1 MATRVLEGVSMRP
14 CRRSLVGA
22 LAGALAAID
31 RQPFDLVEI
40 AGRTGF
46 AFYINI
52 HGDVCPSGPTA
63 FPNEE
68 VVRKAFD
75 QVGRDYERYFSV
87 PSDSTV
93 SLVQQR
99 ATAGIEAGITRGTPA
114 IVWGIGV
121 PEYALVTGFDS
132 EARRFKVSTIAGGAV
147 DAKGLAYGELGL
159 GPVSFLEVLVPR
171 EKAATDE
178 ARVAAEALRM
188 AVNHALGG
196 SLRYRGYANGL
207 AAYGLWMEALRE
219 GRAEAFGMAYNTQVY
234 AEARKF
240 AKEYL
245 ADLVTKDLVGATEAL
260 GEAAECYE
268 RVADNLGELAESFPF
283 RPDIPREEKVDK
295 DKAAEA
301 AALIERA
308 LFWEHSGVEKLQKVV
323 EASRGG

>member
-1 MATRVLEGVSMRP
+1 MRP
-14 CRRSLVGA
+14 CWRSFVGA
-22 LAGALAAID
+22 LSGALAAID
-31 RQPFDLVEI
+31 KQPMDLVEI

-52 HGDVCPSGPTA
+52 HTDLCPSGPTA
-63 FPNEE
+63 FPNDE

-75 QVGRDYERYFSV
+75 QVGWDYERYFSV
-87 PSDSTV
+87 PSDNTFSA
-93 SLVQQR
+93 VQRR
-99 ATAGIEAGITRGTPA
+99 AIAGIEAGITRGVPA

-132 EARRFKVSTIAGGAV
+132 EARRFTVSTIGGEGM
-147 DAKGLAYGELGL
+147 DAKGLAYGEVGL
-159 GPVSFLEVLVPR
+159 GPVSFLEVMVPR
-171 EKAATDE
+171 EKAGTDE
-178 ARVAAEALRM
+178 TRVAAEALRM

-196 SLRYRGYANGL
+196 TLRYRGYTNGL

-268 RVADNLGELAESFPF
+268 RVADNLGTLAEAFPF
-283 RPDIPREEKVDK
+283 APSIPREEKVDK

-301 AALIERA
+301 AALLERA
-308 LFWEHSGVEKLQKVV
+308 LFWEHSGVEKLQKVL
-323 EASRGG
+323 EASRAG